1 MNGPSD
7 YAQVAAA
14 LVGGE
19 PLAYKPYPDGSL
31 VVIAPNGGK
40 YKFSPDQVAVGL
52 SALAPKVHKPSR
64 RTSQTGAKR
73 PAAKQGI
80 PAADDDAAD
89 KPSLQPSS

>member
-1 MNGPSD
+1 MNGPCD

-19 PLAYKPYPDGSL
+19 PLAHKPYPDGSL

-40 YKFSPDQVAVGL
+40 YKFSPEQVAAGL
-52 SALAPKVHKPSR
+52 SALAPKASKPSR

-80 PAADDDAAD
+80 PATDDSVAPGSSA
-89 KPSLQPSS
+89 QPQG